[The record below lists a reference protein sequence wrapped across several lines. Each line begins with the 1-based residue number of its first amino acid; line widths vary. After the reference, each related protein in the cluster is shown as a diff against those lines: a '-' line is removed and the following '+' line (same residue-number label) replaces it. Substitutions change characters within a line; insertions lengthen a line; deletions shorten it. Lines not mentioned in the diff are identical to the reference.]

1 MRSILLFL
9 GAALIGGCA
18 SYDGRG
24 LVPGQAT
31 EADVVALMGKP
42 AQTLERPGGGK
53 ALYYL
58 RQPLGRQ
65 AFRFI
70 TGPDGR
76 LKEREQILTAE
87 NIKRIRP
94 GATTK
99 EQVRELLGPPY
110 RVARA
115 PFKPLDYWE
124 YPWLL
129 VEESRM
135 LWVGIGDD
143 GVVGDVIEMHDLES
157 DEPTTP
163 G

>member
-1 MRSILLFL
+1 MRRILTFL
-9 GAALIGGCA
+9 CAALLAGCA

-42 AQTLERPGGGK
+42 AQTLMRPDGGK
-53 ALYYL
+53 ALYFP

-65 AFRFI
+65 TFMVV

-76 LKEREQILTAE
+76 VKERRQVLVPET
-87 NIKRIRP
+87 IKRIRP
-94 GATTK
+94 GMTAK
-99 EQVRELLGPPY
+99 EVSELLGPPY
-110 RVARA
+110 RSARA
-115 PFKPLDYWE
+115 ALKPLDYWE
-124 YPWLL
+124 YPWLF
-129 VEESRM
+129 VEEKRM
-135 LWVGIGDD
+135 LWIGVADD
-143 GVVGDVIEMHDLES
+143 GVVRDVIEMHDLES